1 MYFKYHL
8 HRRFINIFET
18 LKTCNKQISIN
29 DAKYE
34 LYSVEYKRYT
44 SNFIYAFIVENR
56 FNLKLYYVLNLA
68 RLYLF

>member
-1 MYFKYHL
+1 MDTLYITHMYFKYHL

-34 LYSVEYKRYT
+34 LYSVE
-44 SNFIYAFIVENR
+44 
-56 FNLKLYYVLNLA
+56 
-68 RLYLF
+68 